1 MHLIKIHAFTH
12 TSHVTKYS
20 PYEICMC
27 SWASCEAWDFKVG
40 SGLYAQ
46 DSSEDLQKVCMLI
59 TNYHQLHDCEYHSMM
74 IVHDHNIPIVY
85 SVYECIVL

>member
-1 MHLIKIHAFTH
+1 M
-12 TSHVTKYS
+12 
-20 PYEICMC
+20 
-27 SWASCEAWDFKVG
+27 G

-74 IVHDHNIPIVY
+74 IVHDHKNYPHSLFSVQMHCTLKKY
-85 SVYECIVL
+85 SRKWPRRLPKTLLISTKAF

>member
-1 MHLIKIHAFTH
+1 M
-12 TSHVTKYS
+12 
-20 PYEICMC
+20 
-27 SWASCEAWDFKVG
+27 G

-85 SVYECIVL
+85 SVYKCIVLQKGTQENGLGGYQKSF